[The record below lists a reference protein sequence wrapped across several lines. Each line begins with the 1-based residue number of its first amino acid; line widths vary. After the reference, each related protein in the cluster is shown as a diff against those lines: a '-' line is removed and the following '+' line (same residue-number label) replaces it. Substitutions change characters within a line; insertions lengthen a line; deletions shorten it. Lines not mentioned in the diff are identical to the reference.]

1 MTSTNVSQYSCQT
14 RYKRLRSSL
23 LVATALQLV
32 SVATAVAQE
41 GGIEEVVVTSNRRAE
56 VLSKVPISVAAY
68 TNESMAQN
76 GVKQLSDLVRL
87 TPGLVVSNSSQNS
100 GNSISIRGI
109 ASTAGS
115 ATTGIYIDDT
125 PIQAAALGTGGY
137 GQIYPAVFDL
147 DRVEVLRGPQGTLFG
162 AGSEGGTVRFIQAQ
176 PSLSDFTIKA
186 RAEVNSVGKDG
197 STGYEYGLAGGGPI
211 LNSVLG
217 FRVSAYYKKQ
227 GGWIDEISLRVMDAL
242 RVFPSIILALAIVS
256 ATGQTLAN
264 VVLVIGIL
272 DVPVFARLVR
282 AEVLALRAGGFVE
295 AAVNAGNPTWRI
307 LFVHLLPNCMRGA
320 LAQMPIRMAWAVRVS
335 ATLAFIGVGIQVPTP
350 EWGAMIRQGSEF
362 IISGEWWVSIVPGI
376 TLVLLVIG
384 FSMLGDGFEEVL
396 DPRRNTRAR

>member
-1 MTSTNVSQYSCQT
+1 MNAPVQTVSAETLANQAGGRQGWRRILALVRATPTGAMGAAVVLFFALLAIFANQIMPFDPVKPFTDSVLAPPSEQFWLGTDGNGMDVLSRTIYGT
-14 RYKRLRSSL
+14 RY
-23 LVATALQLV
+23 AF
-32 SVATAVAQE
+32 
-41 GGIEEVVVTSNRRAE
+41 
-56 VLSKVPISVAAY
+56 
-68 TNESMAQN
+68 
-76 GVKQLSDLVRL
+76 
-87 TPGLVVSNSSQNS
+87 
-100 GNSISIRGI
+100 GI
-109 ASTAGS
+109 AV
-115 ATTGIYIDDT
+115 
-125 PIQAAALGTGGY
+125 P
-137 GQIYPAVFDL
+137 
-147 DRVEVLRGPQGTLFG
+147 VLLFG
-162 AGSEGGTVRFIQAQ
+162 MLLGIPVGLYAG
-176 PSLSDFTIKA
+176 
-186 RAEVNSVGKDG
+186 
-197 STGYEYGLAGGGPI
+197 
-211 LNSVLG
+211 
-217 FRVSAYYKKQ
+217 YK
-227 GGWIDEISLRVMDAL
+227 GGWVDEISLRVMDAL

>member
-1 MTSTNVSQYSCQT
+1 MSDLKVLATGLMFPEGPIWEEDGSI
-14 RYKRLRSSL
+14 L
-23 LVATALQLV
+23 LVEIERETLTRV
-32 SVATAVAQE
+32 RPNGKVEVVAQLP
-41 GGIEEVVVTSNRRAE
+41 GGPNGAAMGPDGAVYVCNNGGFLFQKVAGLNRTR
-56 VLSKVPISVAAY
+56 P
-68 TNESMAQN
+68 
-76 GVKQLSDLVRL
+76 GVKE
-87 TPGLVVSNSSQNS
+87 
-100 GNSISIRGI
+100 
-109 ASTAGS
+109 
-115 ATTGIYIDDT
+115 
-125 PIQAAALGTGGY
+125 GY
-137 GQIYPAVFDL
+137 
-147 DRVEVLRGPQGTLFG
+147 
-162 AGSEGGTVRFIQAQ
+162 
-176 PSLSDFTIKA
+176 K
-186 RAEVNSVGKDG
+186 
-197 STGYEYGLAGGGPI
+197 
-211 LNSVLG
+211 
-217 FRVSAYYKKQ
+217 

-350 EWGAMIRQGSEF
+350 EWGAMIRQGAEF
-362 IISGEWWVSIVPGI
+362 IISGEWWVSIVPGL
-376 TLVLLVIG
+376 TLVVLVIG